1 MKEIQKEPDEA
12 PLNEQENKDTVK
24 RLAEDPPENVSD
36 LKKLCVAEPSLDDDL
51 SEISDDADEI
61 LNREEV
67 INCVFCFS
75 SLFLIHCSTNFTGN
89 SRIRHSEIGT
99 FAGGP

>member
-12 PLNEQENKDTVK
+12 PINEQENKDTVK
-24 RLAEDPPENVSD
+24 RLAEDPPENLPD
-36 LKKLCVAEPSLDDDL
+36 LKKVCAPEPSLNDDL

-67 INCVFCFS
+67 LNCFFCFS
-75 SLFLIHCSTNFTGN
+75 SLFL
-89 SRIRHSEIGT
+89 RDVKAEQYEQ
-99 FAGGP
+99 